1 MDTNIEITNINK
13 HFRLFD
19 SKKHSKNKINPKNN
33 TKFVNYD
40 FYSINEA
47 KLSEKIKKIPY
58 YSNHFIIVEDYDFV
72 NIGQLTNTFIEKLEL
87 TTEKKYLIFTYKND
101 VLVDFGD
108 FLFALLE
115 PRRFVHHIIESFSY
129 LLNSLLQLNQNGIC
143 FFNLSP
149 QNIVFNVNC
158 GEKPQLTD
166 FQLSFITSN
175 LNEDYISKI
184 IKKHNDYTHKPLEV
198 HVLFYLIQNNM
209 VTISYSFIEEIC
221 DVFIQ
226 NLTVLELFSEKYR
239 ESYKLT
245 AIESLKKYINTP
257 KSDIILDILSNHNT
271 WDVYGLSVLYLY
283 IFGHVSKFFSLK
295 TTFINKIAMELSKNI
310 HPDPAKRNSLK
321 KLLDNY
327 NNLLSSEKI
336 WDFVA
341 KMESNM
347 MPQLFDTLGL

>member
-13 HFRLFD
+13 HIYMFD
-19 SKKHSKNKINPKNN
+19 SKKRPKNIIN
-33 TKFVNYD
+33 HKKITKIVNYD
-40 FYSINEA
+40 FYSINET
-47 KLSEKIKKIPY
+47 KISQKIKKIPY
-58 YSNHFIIVEDYDFV
+58 YLNHFIIVEDYDFV
-72 NIGQLTNTFIEKLEL
+72 NISQLNDTFIEKLEL
-87 TTEKKYLIFTYKND
+87 TNEKKYLIFTYKND
-101 VLVDFGD
+101 VLIDFND
-108 FLFALLE
+108 FFLTLLE
-115 PRRFVHHIIESFSY
+115 PRHFIHHIIESFYY
-129 LLNSLLQLNQNGIC
+129 LLNGLVQLNDNDIC

-149 QNIVFNVNC
+149 QNIVFNLNC
-158 GEKPQLTD
+158 GEKPQLID
-166 FQLSFITSN
+166 FQLSFITST
-175 LNEDYISKI
+175 LNIDDITHI

-209 VTISYSFIEEIC
+209 STISYSFIEEIC
-221 DVFIQ
+221 GVFIQ

-257 KSDIILDILSNHNT
+257 KNDIILDILSKHDT
-271 WDVYGLSVLYLY
+271 WDVYSLSVLYLY

-295 TTFINKIAMELSKNI
+295 TTFISKIAMELSKNI

-327 NNLLSSEKI
+327 NNLLYSEN

-347 MPQLFDTLGL
+347 MPQLFDILGL

>member
-13 HFRLFD
+13 HIYMLD
-19 SKKHSKNKINPKNN
+19 SKKRPKIIINHKKN
-33 TKFVNYD
+33 TKIVNYD

-47 KLSEKIKKIPY
+47 KISEKIKKISY
-58 YSNHFIIVEDYDFV
+58 YLNHFIIVEDYDFV
-72 NIGQLTNTFIEKLEL
+72 NIGQLNDTFIEKLEL

-108 FLFALLE
+108 FLFTLLE
-115 PRRFVHHIIESFSY
+115 PRPFIHHIIESFSY
-129 LLNSLLQLNQNGIC
+129 LLNSLIQLNDIGIC

-149 QNIVFNVNC
+149 QNIVFNTNC
-158 GEKPQLTD
+158 GEKPQLMD
-166 FQLSFITSN
+166 FQLSLITSN

-209 VTISYSFIEEIC
+209 STISYSFIEEIC
-221 DVFIQ
+221 GVFIQ

-257 KSDIILDILSNHNT
+257 KNDIILDILSKYET
-271 WDVYGLSVLYLY
+271 WDVYSLSVLYLY

-295 TTFINKIAMELSKNI
+295 TTFISKIAMELSKNI

-321 KLLDNY
+321 NLLDNY
-327 NNLLSSEKI
+327 NNLLSSEKN

>member
-1 MDTNIEITNINK
+1 MDTNIEITNIYK

-19 SKKHSKNKINPKNN
+19 SKKLSKKMINHKNN
-33 TKFVNYD
+33 TKLLNYD

-47 KLSEKIKKIPY
+47 KISEKIKKLHY

-72 NIGQLTNTFIEKLEL
+72 NIGQLKDTFIEKLEL
-87 TTEKKYLIFTYKND
+87 TTEKKYLLFTYKND
-101 VLVDFGD
+101 VLVDFDD
-108 FLFALLE
+108 FLFALFE
-115 PRRFVHHIIESFSY
+115 PRPFVHNIIESFSY
-129 LLNSLLQLNQNGIC
+129 LLNSLLQLNENDIC

-149 QNIVFNVNC
+149 QNIVFNTNC
-158 GEKPQLTD
+158 GEKPQLID
-166 FQLSFITSN
+166 FQLSLIISS
-175 LNEDYISKI
+175 LNEDYITKI

-198 HVLFYLIQNNM
+198 HVLFYLIQNNIP
-209 VTISYSFIEEIC
+209 TISYSFIESIC

-257 KSDIILDILSNHNT
+257 KTDIILDILSKYET
-271 WDVYGLSVLYLY
+271 WDVYSLSVLYLY

-295 TTFINKIAMELSKNI
+295 TTFINKIALELSKNI
-310 HPDPAKRNSLK
+310 HPDPAKRTNLK
-321 KLLDNY
+321 QLLNNY
-327 NNLLSSEKI
+327 NDLLSSEKN
-336 WDFVA
+336 WDFVT
-341 KMESNM
+341 KMEREM